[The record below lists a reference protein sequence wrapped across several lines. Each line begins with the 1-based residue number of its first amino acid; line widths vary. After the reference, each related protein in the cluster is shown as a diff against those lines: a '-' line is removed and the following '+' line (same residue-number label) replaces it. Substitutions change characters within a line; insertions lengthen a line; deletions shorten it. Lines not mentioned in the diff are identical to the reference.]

1 MKRRVLLIAALLC
14 TACFNERHGGP
25 IEYEA
30 GTVAALSYTPPN
42 HGSGIG
48 YTFTGRGGGP
58 TVVSVSTPEEWAV
71 VFRCQHGSFVVDGPK
86 AKELFGRFKQ
96 GDAVEIQYRVIY
108 ETVKGQD
115 VPVDMDFIDA
125 KVTP

>member
-1 MKRRVLLIAALLC
+1 MKRRVLLIAVLAF
-14 TACFNERHGGP
+14 TACLNERHGGP

-30 GTVAALSYTPPN
+30 GTIAALSYMPSN
-42 HGSGIG
+42 HGSGVG
-48 YTFTGRGGGP
+48 YAFTGRGGGP
-58 TVVSVSTPEEWAV
+58 TFTSVDIPEKWAV

-108 ETVKGQD
+108 ETVQGQD